1 MRTFID
7 EICDILEVSEISME
21 VRLEDLPEWDSLNE
35 LSVIAVL
42 ESDYGIQMNSSELKR
57 FSNLRELNEY
67 VEAEKT

>member
-1 MRTFID
+1 VRTFID